1 MYTNN
6 KARTQNNFPH
16 INNNINE
23 QNNMTNPQKKP
34 RKKCTCSGRDAKDL
48 GPLPKESVILLSVLA
63 GVWVLI
69 GAYYITE
76 HVKKKTGQNS

>member
-34 RKKCTCSGRDAKDL
+34 RKKCTCSGRDAKVDADL
-48 GPLPKESVILLSVLA
+48 YFALKEENFKLKQDRKMQEESLCCFYGLFLR
-63 GVWVLI
+63 
-69 GAYYITE
+69 
-76 HVKKKTGQNS
+76 QQP